1 MILTL
6 IIVGVAV
13 VLEVVYWIKRTRD
26 QRLLDHYSITPEA
39 LHALLAGKQETLV
52 FDVRLPL
59 DLLVASEI
67 IPGAKRIT
75 PREVLKNPNLIP
87 QDKDIIVYCTCPSEK
102 TSRSV
107 LRKALARNL
116 SRIKFLQGGLDGW
129 KAKGYPVEPS
139 HDPFISIRGISSLA
153 RAYEAD
159 RRRAQQRAASNSSS
173 SLALPI
179 GPCCRVPGRH
189 RRRTR
194 FSSSPSHTDTRGPS
208 IRRCADETPRPLRRK
223 LPSS

>member
-13 VLEVVYWIKRTRD
+13 VLGVVYWIKRTRD

-129 KAKGYPVEPS
+129 KAKGYPVEP
-139 HDPFISIRGISSLA
+139 
-153 RAYEAD
+153 Y
-159 RRRAQQRAASNSSS
+159 
-173 SLALPI
+173 
-179 GPCCRVPGRH
+179 
-189 RRRTR
+189 TR
-194 FSSSPSHTDTRGPS
+194 SFHLDTGN
-208 IRRCADETPRPLRRK
+208 
-223 LPSS
+223 